1 TRTKRKIATIELRPL
16 SPRIH
21 GRDGGERSRRQSHK
35 RVPRL
40 TLIPRGGVSTR
51 HEGVS
56 GTNDLAPTGSAGSHR
71 RVCCKGRAKNLESC
85 RSSRRT
91 LTVKGSVRRSK
102 IVAYALRKSSPART
116 PYAAD

>member
-1 TRTKRKIATIELRPL
+1 TKRKIATIELRAL

-21 GRDGGERSRRQSHK
+21 GRDGGERSQRQSHK

-40 TLIPRGGVSTR
+40 TLIPREGVSTR

-56 GTNDLAPTGSAGSHR
+56 RTHDLAPTGSAGSHR
-71 RVCCKGRAKNLESC
+71 RICGKGRAKNLENAQL
-85 RSSRRT
+85 SRRT
-91 LTVKGSVRRSK
+91 LAVKGNVRRSK
-102 IVAYALRKSSPART
+102 TVAYALRKSSPART